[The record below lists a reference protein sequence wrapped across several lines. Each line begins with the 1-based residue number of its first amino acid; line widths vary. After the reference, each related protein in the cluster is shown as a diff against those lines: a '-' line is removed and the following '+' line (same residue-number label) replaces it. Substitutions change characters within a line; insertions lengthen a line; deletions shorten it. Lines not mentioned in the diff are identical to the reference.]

1 MSIMLNAVIKVG
13 LPLVGLFASLY
24 GVEGGGFSSGIVTL
38 NQRNWR
44 KEVEETGHAV
54 FVNVCRN
61 G

>member
-1 MSIMLNAVIKVG
+1 MLNAVIKVG
-13 LPLVGLFASLY
+13 LPLIGLFASLY
-24 GVEGGGFSSGIVTL
+24 GVEGDGFSSGIVKL